1 MPEECW
7 KIKHFLRFF
16 VTVYLENGE
25 VKLPIFSIAIIKK
38 TTKKQKA
45 GTLAATTIGT
55 ALSALGQE
63 VAKTV
68 VIANADEY
76 VSSLT
81 DEQLAQACELLDGE
95 RNISVEEIAQHIN
108 DLDTKQV
115 ATDVKTKSL

>member
-1 MPEECW
+1 MVINVNW
-7 KIKHFLRFF
+7 TTTAAT
-16 VTVYLENGE
+16 VTGSVGGLGYVYLN
-25 VKLPIFSIAIIKK
+25 KK
-38 TTKKQKA
+38 KTKKQKA